1 MRVYPRPGGDKIRGL
16 KCCRFLHFA
25 RLTDIGTLDLI
36 DGDKVCLANLNR
48 QVPGSNTY
56 VTAVAGLICVGEVI
70 NDIALN
76 RV

>member
-1 MRVYPRPGGDKIRGL
+1 M
-16 KCCRFLHFA
+16 
-25 RLTDIGTLDLI
+25 TDIGTLDLI

>member
-1 MRVYPRPGGDKIRGL
+1 MRVYPRLGGDKIRGL
-16 KCCRFLHFA
+16 KCCRFLHFV

-36 DGDKVCLANLNR
+36 DGDKVCLTNLNR

-56 VTAVAGLICVGEVI
+56 VPAVAGLICAGEVI